1 MKRQPPTIANYLHLL
16 YCILLISLF
25 AIFSSGCTSNVIKGS
40 PPLPNYQATTVE
52 TLVTKYSQPTG
63 ISFDPKVLTA
73 EQRNQIVEDLIYLI
87 NVNYTK
93 FEGELSL
100 SRASFDTSAD
110 LAIIGLGAAGSLI
123 SVTSTQAL
131 LAAISGGISGAR
143 VSINKNF
150 FYEQSTTGL
159 VSTMRASRKKK
170 LELIRNAKALP
181 LADYPMS
188 QALGDTTDYYNAGTI
203 VGALQT
209 IIKEAGEKEK
219 TADIA
224 IEKDVKKRIELQYK
238 SNALR
243 QSITN
248 WLLTDP
254 TKNVPPFIA
263 WLAAKQ
269 PPVTISPIFWVQSVD
284 TSETDLMDAAA
295 RIGISIKEA
304 NK

>member
-1 MKRQPPTIANYLHLL
+1 MKRQFLTIDNYLHSLC
-16 YCILLISLF
+16 CILLIFLF
-25 AIFSSGCTSNVIKGS
+25 GIFSSGCTSSVLKGS
-40 PPLPNYQATTVE
+40 PPLPNYQASTVE
-52 TLVTKYSQPTG
+52 TLVTKYSQPNA
-63 ISFDPKVLTA
+63 IPFDPSLLSK
-73 EQRNQIVEDLIYLI
+73 EQRNQIVEELIYLI

-93 FEGELSL
+93 FEGELSI
-100 SRASFDTSAD
+100 SRASFETGTD
-110 LAIIGLGAAGSLI
+110 LAVLGLGAAGSLI

-143 VSINKNF
+143 ISINKNF

-170 LELIRNAKALP
+170 LDNIRKAEPLP

-188 QALGDTTDYYNAGTI
+188 QALGDTTEYYNAGTI

-219 TADIA
+219 TADKA
-224 IEKDVKKRIELQYK
+224 IEDSVQKKIVLQYK
-238 SNALR
+238 NTATR
-243 QSITN
+243 KSITN
-248 WLLTDP
+248 WLLADP
-254 TKNVPPFIA
+254 SKNVPAFNA

-269 PPVTISPIFWVQSVD
+269 PPVTISPIFWIQSVD

-295 RIGISIKEA
+295 HVGISIKEP